1 MRPSTV
7 VVSRMSVSQAEVQLA
22 GLTDTRHQL
31 LLLTLGLV
39 ALVGEDLLLSADLT
53 VVLNVVGHGQV
64 RHGSSADRDG
74 LAAQGTH
81 GHLMYRQSGG
91 AGSSV

>member
-1 MRPSTV
+1 MICR
-7 VVSRMSVSQAEVQLA
+7 VSVGQTEVQFA